1 MKTLVTYDSYFIN
14 TQKVAEAVAEGL
26 EHAGFQVMFERIY
39 QVDFNAISDIDLLVV
54 GSPTHNQG
62 MPRPVK
68 SVLKKLP
75 KGILDGKQ
83 VIAFD
88 TRYKMLA
95 RKSGSA
101 AKQILK
107 LLERLGGNPAAL
119 PESFFVQERRG
130 PLYPGELERAQAWA
144 AGILKETRLPVQEPI

>member
-14 TQKVAEAVAEGL
+14 TQKVTEAVAEGL

-75 KGILDGKQ
+75 KGTAVK
-83 VIAFD
+83 
-88 TRYKMLA
+88 
-95 RKSGSA
+95 
-101 AKQILK
+101 KQIPITLNANISPLGLISANMASCIPATTKNIRPKSALK
-107 LLERLGGNPAAL
+107 DKTDARTL
-119 PESFFVQERRG
+119 SS
-130 PLYPGELERAQAWA
+130 
-144 AGILKETRLPVQEPI
+144 T